1 LKAKSH
7 GNNNRT
13 VKPWRDSTMKQR
25 NNHIKETNIL
35 LALLL
40 IIAIAISC
48 KQKQPS
54 EATPQ
59 VIEVDT
65 IAEDAPKKDTT
76 YRISLLFAGDLM
88 QHEDQFK
95 FALNDDG
102 TYDYSECFKYV
113 KHEIESA
120 DIAVANFETTLAGPP
135 YHGYPNF
142 CSPDK
147 FLVDCMAAGFDIML
161 TANNHTCDRRQAGL
175 ERTIHVMDSVGIQHL
190 GTYLDTASFEQNYPL
205 LVDKNG
211 FRIAMLNYTYAING
225 ATVHAPNIVNRIDTA
240 KISIDIEKAKS
251 MEPDAIIAFMHWGEE
266 YKLQPISSQKKLA
279 DWLFCKGVTH
289 IIGGHPHVIE
299 PIEIRTDSITGE
311 KHILA
316 YSLGNF
322 ISNSSRENTY
332 CGMTIRLD
340 LEKDSTVRISNCDY
354 SLYFVSNPPKNGHKQ
369 FRIYPTTVPD
379 TLLNFHEAYRKHITL
394 DSIRPFLNEYNKG
407 IYEREI
413 DFR

>member
-1 LKAKSH
+1 
-7 GNNNRT
+7 
-13 VKPWRDSTMKQR
+13 MKLR

-35 LALLL
+35 LAILL
-40 IIAIAISC
+40 IIVLAISC
-48 KQKQPS
+48 KQKQTS
-54 EATPQ
+54 ENTPQ

-65 IAEDAPKKDTT
+65 IAEEVPTKDTT

-95 FALNDDG
+95 FALMDDG
-102 TYDYSECFKYV
+102 TYDYSECFQYV

-147 FLVDCMAAGFDIML
+147 YLVDCMAAGFDIML
-161 TANNHTCDRRQAGL
+161 TANNHICDRRQAGL
-175 ERTIHVMDSVGIQHL
+175 ERTIRMMDSVGIQHL
-190 GTYLDTASFEQNYPL
+190 GTYLDTASFEQSYPL
-205 LVDKNG
+205 LVEKNG

-240 KISIDIEKAKS
+240 KISIDIEKAKR
-251 MEPDAIIAFMHWGEE
+251 MEPDVIIAFMHWGTE
-266 YKLQPISSQKKLA
+266 YMLEPDNSQKKLA
-279 DWLFCKGVTH
+279 DWLFSKGVTH
-289 IIGGHPHVIE
+289 IIGGHPHIVE

-311 KHILA
+311 KHLLA

-322 ISNSSRENTY
+322 ISNSTRPNTY

-340 LEKDSTVRISNCDY
+340 LEKDSTVRVSNCDY
-354 SLYFVSNPPKNGHKQ
+354 SLYFVTQPPINGHKQ
-369 FRIYPTTVPD
+369 FRIYPVTVPD
-379 TLLNFHEAYRKHITL
+379 SLLNPHEYYRKQTIT
-394 DSIRPFLNEYNKG
+394 DTIRQFLNKSNKG
-407 IYEREI
+407 IDERLIEFI
-413 DFR
+413 E

>member
-1 LKAKSH
+1 MNH
-7 GNNNRT
+7 RY
-13 VKPWRDSTMKQR
+13 
-25 NNHIKETNIL
+25 NHIKESNIL
-35 LALLL
+35 LATLL
-40 IIAIAISC
+40 IIVLAISC
-48 KQKQPS
+48 KQKQTY
-54 EATPQ
+54 ETPHLP
-59 VIEVDT
+59 EVDT
-65 IAEDAPKKDTT
+65 IAEEVPAKDTT

-95 FALNDDG
+95 FALKDDG
-102 TYDYSECFKYV
+102 TYDYSECFQYV

-147 FLVDCMAAGFDIML
+147 FLVDCKAAGFDIML

-175 ERTIHVMDSVGIQHL
+175 ERTIRVMDSVGIQHL

-205 LVDKNG
+205 LVEKNG

-225 ATVHAPNIVNRIDTA
+225 ATVHAPNIVTLIDTA

-251 MEPDAIIAFMHWGEE
+251 MEPDVIIAFMHWGIE
-266 YKLQPISSQKKLA
+266 YMLEPDLSQKKLA
-279 DWLFCKGVTH
+279 DWLFSKGVTH
-289 IIGGHPHVIE
+289 VIGGHPHIVE
-299 PIEIRTDSITGE
+299 PIEIRTDSITSE
-311 KHILA
+311 KHLLA

-322 ISNSSRENTY
+322 ISNSMRQGTY

-354 SLYFVSNPPKNGHKQ
+354 SLYFVTHPPINVHKQ
-369 FRIYPTTVPD
+369 FRIYQTTVPD
-379 TLLNFHEAYRKHITL
+379 SLLNFHEAYRKQITI
-394 DSIRPFLNEYNKG
+394 DTIRPFLNEKNKG
-407 IYEREI
+407 IFEREI
-413 DFR
+413 EFSPNE

>member
-1 LKAKSH
+1 
-7 GNNNRT
+7 
-13 VKPWRDSTMKQR
+13 MKHI
-25 NNHIKETNIL
+25 NNHIKEVNIL
-35 LALLL
+35 LATLL
-40 IIAIAISC
+40 IFALATSC
-48 KQKQPS
+48 KQKQTS
-54 EATPQ
+54 ETPPPP
-59 VIEVDT
+59 ETDT
-65 IAEDAPKKDTT
+65 VAEEIPTKDTT

-95 FALNDDG
+95 FALKDDG
-102 TYDYSECFKYV
+102 TYDYSECFQFV

-120 DIAVANFETTLAGPP
+120 DIAVANFETTLDGPP

-205 LVDKNG
+205 LVEKNG

-251 MEPDAIIAFMHWGEE
+251 MEPDAIIAFMHWGIE
-266 YKLQPISSQKKLA
+266 YMLDPDISQKKLA
-279 DWLFCKGVTH
+279 DWLFNKGVTH
-289 IIGGHPHVIE
+289 IIGGHPHIVE

-311 KHILA
+311 KHVLA

-322 ISNSSRENTY
+322 ISNSTRQGTY

-354 SLYFVSNPPKNGHKQ
+354 SLYFVSHPPINGHKQ

-379 TLLNFHEAYRKHITL
+379 SLLNFHEAYRKHITL
-394 DSIRPFLNEYNKG
+394 DSIRPFLIEKNKG
-407 IYEREI
+407 IFEREVEFKERGKQNTLI
-413 DFR
+413 CAD

>member
-1 LKAKSH
+1 
-7 GNNNRT
+7 
-13 VKPWRDSTMKQR
+13 MKHR
-25 NNHIKETNIL
+25 HNHTKIL
-35 LALLL
+35 LAILL
-40 IIAIAISC
+40 IFALAISC
-48 KQKQPS
+48 KQKQTSETPPS
-54 EATPQ
+54 PETDP
-59 VIEVDT
+59 
-65 IAEDAPKKDTT
+65 IAEEVPTKDTT

-102 TYDYSECFKYV
+102 TYDYSECFQYI

-190 GTYLDTASFEQNYPL
+190 GTYLDTASFVQNYPL
-205 LVDKNG
+205 LVEKNG

-225 ATVHAPNIVNRIDTA
+225 ATVHAPNIVNRIDSA
-240 KISIDIEKAKS
+240 KISIDIEKAKN

-266 YKLQPISSQKKLA
+266 YKLEPVSSQKKMA
-279 DWLFCKGVTH
+279 DWLFEKGVTH
-289 IIGGHPHVIE
+289 IIGGHPHVVE

-311 KHILA
+311 KHLLA

-322 ISNSSRENTY
+322 ISNSTRQNTY
-332 CGMTIRLD
+332 AEMTIRLD

-354 SLYFVSNPPKNGHKQ
+354 SLYFVSNPPNNGRKQ
-369 FRIYPTTVPD
+369 FRIYPVTVPD
-379 TLLNFHEAYRKHITL
+379 SLLNAFESYRKHIVT
-394 DSIRPFLNEYNKG
+394 DTIRAFLNENNKG
-407 IYEREI
+407 IKERLVE
-413 DFR
+413 FSQYGE

>member
-1 LKAKSH
+1 
-7 GNNNRT
+7 
-13 VKPWRDSTMKQR
+13 MKHK

-35 LALLL
+35 LATLLTIVL
-40 IIAIAISC
+40 AISC
-48 KQKQPS
+48 KQKQT
-54 EATPQ
+54 EETTPQ
-59 VIEVDT
+59 VPEVDT

-147 FLVDCMAAGFDIML
+147 YLVDCMAAGFDIML

-279 DWLFCKGVTH
+279 DWLFSKGVTH